1 MAEQAETTDIALA
14 DGGALASTAGSDSA
28 LGEEQKSGFM
38 GALKDVDILRQVTL
52 ILALTICLA
61 IALFI
66 ILWANEPELRPLG
79 KYETQELIETLDF
92 LDQNQIE
99 YVLEGNIVKVAEDEY
114 QNIKLSLA
122 RAGMEGSTTEGED
135 ILLKDMGFGV
145 SQRVERER
153 LKYAREQSIKQTIE
167 ELQSIKRARVLLAI
181 PKENVFAR
189 HEKKPSATVVLSVA
203 KNRQLSAEEVDS
215 VVDIVASAVQGLEPA
230 RVTVTDHNGRLLNSG
245 SQDALSSRSRQEYEI
260 EQKREAEY
268 MEKIDSIMI
277 PIVGVG
283 NYTAQADVTMD
294 FTAVEQTQKRFNPDL
309 PAVRS
314 EMTVET
320 NALGSGA
327 IGIPGALTNQP
338 PLESNIPE
346 QATGGNGANGGNS
359 KSHRESTRNY
369 ELDTTISHT
378 RQQSGVVRRLTV
390 SVAVDYLTQEN
401 VDSGEMESV
410 PRSQEA
416 LANIRRLLQGSIGFD
431 MQRGDTLDVVT
442 IPFTRD
448 DIGKDLQVPFYKEPW
463 FDKISKLVAGM
474 LIIIVLILA
483 VVRPMLRK
491 LIYPED
497 TPEEYDDGLLD
508 SGVDLGDETIDML
521 SSEFDSSA
529 VGFASDGSLMLPDLH
544 KDEDVLKAVRALV
557 ANEPELSS
565 QVVKAWLNEDA

>member
-1 MAEQAETTDIALA
+1 MAEQADSTDLTVA
-14 DGGALASTAGSDSA
+14 DGAQTAGSSDS
-28 LGEEQKSGFM
+28 LGEEQKSGFLGAM
-38 GALKDVDILRQVTL
+38 GNVDILRQVTL

-66 ILWANEPELRPLG
+66 IIWAKEPDLRPLG

-92 LDQNQIE
+92 LDQNPQFE
-99 YVLEGNIVKVAEDEY
+99 YTLEGNTVLVAEDQY
-114 QNIKLSLA
+114 QNIKLALA
-122 RAGMEGSTTEGED
+122 RAGMEGGPTEAED

-153 LKYAREQSIKQTIE
+153 LKYSREQSLARTIE
-167 ELQSIKRARVLLAI
+167 ELKNVKRARVLLAI

-189 HEKKPSATVVLSVA
+189 HEKKPSATVVLNIS
-203 KNRQLSAEEVDS
+203 KGRSLTGEEVDS
-215 VVDIVASAVQGLEPA
+215 IVDIVGSAVQGLEPS
-230 RVTVTDHNGRLLNSG
+230 RVTVTDQNGRLLNSG
-245 SQDALSSRSRQEYEI
+245 SQDALAARSRKEYEI
-260 EQKREAEY
+260 EQKRETEY
-268 MEKIDSIMI
+268 REKIDSILI
-277 PIVGVG
+277 PVVGIG
-283 NYTAQADVTMD
+283 NYTAQVDVTMD
-294 FTAVEQTQKRFNPDL
+294 FTAVEQTQKRYNPDL

-320 NALGSGA
+320 NKLGGGA
-327 IGIPGALTNQP
+327 IGIPGALSNQP

-346 QATGGNGANGGNS
+346 KAGGGAGGNANPS
-359 KSHRESTRNY
+359 QSHRESTRNY

-378 RQQSGVVRRLTV
+378 RQQTGVVRRLTV

-416 LANIRRLLQGSIGFD
+416 LANIRRLLQGSIGFNL
-431 MQRGDTLDVVT
+431 QRGDTLDVVT
-442 IPFTRD
+442 IPFARD
-448 DIGKDLQVPFYKEPW
+448 DIGKDIQVPFYQQPW
-463 FDKISKLVAGM
+463 FEKLAKLIAGV

-497 TPEEYDDGLLD
+497 TPEDYDDGLLD